1 MKTFYD
7 RSDLDIPNHTPDQK
21 EFYFKRC
28 AEFDESQIGFEKIVF
43 LGDSIT
49 EGGGNWNKY
58 FETKNIVNRG
68 ISGDTTFGV
77 LARLEEIYY
86 YKPTDVFL
94 LIGINDIFNTNSP
107 NRKSITSLSVANNI
121 ISIAESIHKNSS
133 KTKVHIQTTLPIN
146 NRLYKELT
154 GTFPIHAVPLQDQI
168 KQINSI
174 IKKKSSQNHYTVI
187 DLHDIF
193 LDSDELLSGKYTS
206 DGVHLNEE
214 GYLRW
219 SNFICSYISLSTS

>member
-7 RSDLDIPNHTPDQK
+7 KSELDITNHTPDQK

-28 AEFDESQIGFEKIVF
+28 AEFDKVQIGFEKIVF

-58 FETKNIVNRG
+58 FGTKNIVNRG
-68 ISGDTTFGV
+68 ISGDTTLGV
-77 LARLEEIYY
+77 LERLNEIYF
-86 YKPTDVFL
+86 YKPSGLFL

-107 NRKSITSLSVANNI
+107 NRESITPLSVANNI
-121 ISIAESIHKNSS
+121 IRIADSIHKKSS
-133 KTKVHIQTTLPIN
+133 KTQVYIQTTLPIN
-146 NRLYKELT
+146 NKLYKELT
-154 GTFPIHAVPLQDQI
+154 GTFPIHTVPLQDQI

-174 IKKKSSQNHYTVI
+174 IKKNSSQNHYTVI
-187 DLHDIF
+187 DLHNVF
-193 LDSDELLSGKYTS
+193 LDSDKLLSKKYTS

-219 SNFICSYISLSTS
+219 SNFISNYISPTTS